1 MCAQSSPVLCTVYSG
16 NDVGG
21 CLGSGIVATWLSM
34 ILWPFSHIPLVLFM
48 WNIGTLNVI
57 PSYGCNSF
65 ACTSVLSGMTW
76 ISVWGGCLFARPGFI
91 LILDFSDHP
100 MTWRRFQRNRRGGL
114 LWYPPPLWRFRCL
127 FYPRN
132 LSRGGGMVLVEQP
145 C

>member
-1 MCAQSSPVLCTVYSG
+1 MHFGLSGPSIRYMYSWDFTVSGKTTMFICTDQIVTSPIVLFVRAQSYPVLCTVYAG

-21 CLGSGIVATWLSM
+21 CLGSGIVSMWLSM

-76 ISVWGGCLFARPGFI
+76 ISVWGGCLFARPGVIMNFDF
-91 LILDFSDHP
+91 LITL
-100 MTWRRFQRNRRGGL
+100 
-114 LWYPPPLWRFRCL
+114 
-127 FYPRN
+127 
-132 LSRGGGMVLVEQP
+132 
-145 C
+145 